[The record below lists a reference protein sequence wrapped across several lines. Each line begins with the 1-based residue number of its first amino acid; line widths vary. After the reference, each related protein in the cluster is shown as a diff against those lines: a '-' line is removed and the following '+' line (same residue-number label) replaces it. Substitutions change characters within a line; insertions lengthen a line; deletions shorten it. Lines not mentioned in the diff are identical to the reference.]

1 MLQVD
6 EAMKT
11 THFHIV
17 TRKETPQD
25 AEIISHQLMIRAG
38 LIRKLGAGLYTWS
51 PLGLRVLQKVENII
65 REEMNASGALEML
78 MPAVQPKE
86 LWQET
91 GRIDDF
97 GGQLLA
103 IHDRAERDYFFGP
116 THEEVITDFVRNEV
130 NSYKQLPIN
139 FYQIQTKFRD
149 EIRPRFGVMRSR
161 EFIMKDAYSFHM
173 SKDSLVETYQNMHQ
187 TYCRIIERIGL
198 EYRCVLADSG
208 AIGGSGSQEF
218 HVIADSGEDA
228 IMYSDTGEYAANIE
242 KCEAVSL
249 LSVRAEA
256 QQSMVKVSTPTQKT
270 IEEVADHL
278 QVEKQ
283 QTIKTLLV
291 EGVEGPVALVVRGDH
306 QLNEI
311 KANNLNA
318 VASPFRMLNDE
329 EIKNVAGCEPGF
341 IGVKDLNCHVVVDR
355 TVANMSDFICG
366 ASENGHH
373 LTGVNWDRDATFQEV
388 ADLRD
393 AQVGDPSPDGVGTL
407 QMARGIE
414 VGHIFQLG
422 SKYSEAMN
430 AVVLN
435 EQGKSQ
441 AMEMGC
447 YGMGVSRM
455 VAAAI
460 EQNHDDKGI
469 IWPAGIAPF
478 QVAILPMNY
487 QKSERVRAAAD
498 DLYQQ
503 LSDLGIEVILDDRK
517 VRPGFMMSDF
527 ELLGIPHQ
535 VIIGDRALDRGEF
548 EYRMRKDMQSQDVP
562 CDKIIDMLKQSMGS

>member
-1 MLQVD
+1 M
-6 EAMKT
+6 
-11 THFHIV
+11 
-17 TRKETPQD
+17 
-25 AEIISHQLMIRAG
+25 
-38 LIRKLGAGLYTWS
+38 IRKLGAGLYTWA

-65 REEMNASGALEML
+65 REEMNNAGALEML

-116 THEEVITDFVRNEV
+116 THEEVITDFVRNEI

-161 EFIMKDAYSFHM
+161 EFIMKDAYSFHLTQE
-173 SKDSLVETYQNMHQ
+173 SLEETYQKMKQ
-187 TYCRIIERIGL
+187 TYTNIISRIGL
-198 EYRCVLADSG
+198 DFRCVLADSG

-228 IMYSDTGEYAANIE
+228 IMYSDSGEYAANLE

-249 LSVRAEA
+249 LPSRQAA
-256 QQSMVKVSTPTQKT
+256 SQALQKVSTPGQKT
-270 IEEVADHL
+270 IDDLSLFLGVNSD
-278 QVEKQ
+278 
-283 QTIKTLLV
+283 QTVKTLLV
-291 EGVEGPVALVVRGDH
+291 EGTEKPVALVVRGDH
-306 QLNEI
+306 SLNEV
-311 KANNLNA
+311 KAVNLAA
-318 VASPFRMLNDE
+318 VASPLRMIDE
-329 EIKNVAGCEPGF
+329 DEIKALTGCDAGS
-341 IGVKDLNCHVVVDR
+341 IGVKDLDALIIVDR
-355 TVANMSDFICG
+355 TVAHMSDFICG
-366 ASENGHH
+366 ANENDFHF
-373 LTGVNWDRDATFQEV
+373 TGVNWERDASFDAVE
-388 ADLRD
+388 DLRD
-393 AQVGDPSPDGVGTL
+393 ALAGDPSPDGIGTL
-407 QMARGIE
+407 QVARGIE

-422 SKYSEAMN
+422 NKYSKAMN

-447 YGMGVSRM
+447 YGMGVTRM

-469 IWPAGIAPF
+469 IWPASIAPF
-478 QVAILPMNY
+478 SVAILPMNY
-487 QKSERVRAAAD
+487 QKSERVKRAAD
-498 DLYQQ
+498 ELYANLQAQ
-503 LSDLGIEVILDDRK
+503 GIEVILDDRK

-527 ELLGIPHQ
+527 ELIGIPHQ
-535 VIIGDRALDRGEF
+535 VIIGDRSLDENLV
-548 EYRMRKDMQSQDVP
+548 EYRNRVDMESS
-562 CDKIIDMLKQSMGS
+562 KISRDTIASLLVEKIKA

>member
-1 MLQVD
+1 MR
-6 EAMKT
+6 T
-11 THFHIV
+11 TAFHLV

-25 AEIISHQLMIRAG
+25 AEIISHQLMVRSG
-38 LIRKLGAGLYTWS
+38 MIRKLGAGLYTWA
-51 PLGLRVLQKVENII
+51 PLGLRVLQKIENII
-65 REEMNASGALEML
+65 REEMNSAGALEML

-91 GRIDDF
+91 GRIEDF

-139 FYQIQTKFRD
+139 YYQIQTKFRD

-161 EFIMKDAYSFHM
+161 EFIMKDAYSFHL
-173 SKDSLVETYQNMHQ
+173 SHESLVETYQKMHQ
-187 TYCRIIERIGL
+187 AYTNIINRIGL
-198 EYRCVLADSG
+198 DFRCVLADSG

-218 HVIADSGEDA
+218 HVIAESGEDA
-228 IMYSDTGEYAANIE
+228 IMYSDTGDYAANLE
-242 KCEAVSL
+242 KCEAVSML
-249 LSVRAEA
+249 PERAAPVA
-256 QQSMVKVSTPTQKT
+256 QLEKVATPEQKT
-270 IEEVADHL
+270 IDAVSEFLKVDKE
-278 QVEKQ
+278 

-291 EGVEGPVALVVRGDH
+291 AGVDGPVALVLRGDH
-306 QLNEI
+306 NLNEV
-311 KANNLNA
+311 KAGNLE
-318 VASPFRMLNDE
+318 VVESPFRMLNDD
-329 EIKNVAGCEPGF
+329 EIKAVAGCDAGS
-341 IGVKDLNCHVVVDR
+341 IGVKDLDCMVVVDK

-366 ASENGHH
+366 ANEDGHH
-373 LTGVNWDRDATFQEV
+373 FTGVNWERDAHFDAV
-388 ADLRD
+388 KDLRD
-393 AQVGDPSPDGVGTL
+393 AQVGEPSPDGVGSL
-407 QMARGIE
+407 KMARGIE

-422 SKYSEAMN
+422 NKYSQAMN

-447 YGMGVSRM
+447 YGMGVTRM

-469 IWPAGIAPF
+469 IWPVNIAPF
-478 QVAILPMNY
+478 TVAILPMNY
-487 QKSERVRAAAD
+487 QKSERVRQAAD
-498 DLYQQ
+498 DLYNQ
-503 LSDLGIEVILDDRK
+503 LLAQGIEVILDDRK

-535 VIIGDRALDRGEF
+535 VIIGDRALDNNEV
-548 EYRMRKDMQSQDVP
+548 EYRNRQDMQSKNISRDTIEGFLSGQI
-562 CDKIIDMLKQSMGS
+562 KA

>member
-1 MLQVD
+1 MR
-6 EAMKT
+6 T
-11 THFHIV
+11 TDFHLV

-25 AEIISHQLMIRAG
+25 AEIISHQLMIRTG
-38 LIRKLGAGLYTWS
+38 MIRKLGAGLYTWA
-51 PLGLRVLQKVENII
+51 PLGLRVLQKVEQII

-86 LWQET
+86 LWEET
-91 GRIDDF
+91 GRIEDF

-103 IHDRAERDYFFGP
+103 IHDRAQRDYFFGP
-116 THEEVITDFVRNEV
+116 THEEVITDFVRNEI

-161 EFIMKDAYSFHM
+161 EFIMKDAYSFHLTQ
-173 SKDSLVETYQNMHQ
+173 DSLAVTYQKMHQ
-187 TYCRIIERIGL
+187 AYTNIINRIGL
-198 EYRCVLADSG
+198 EFRCVLADSG

-228 IMYSDTGEYAANIE
+228 IMYSDTGDYAANLE

-249 LSVRAEA
+249 LNERAA
-256 QQSMVKVSTPTQKT
+256 PTAALQKVATPEQKT
-270 IEEVADHL
+270 IEAVASFL
-278 QVEKQ
+278 QVDK
-283 QTIKTLLV
+283 TSTVKTLLV
-291 EGVEGPVALVVRGDH
+291 EGTEQPVALVLRGDH
-306 QLNEI
+306 TLNEVKAGNLAVVASPLRMLNEAEI
-311 KANNLNA
+311 KAT
-318 VASPFRMLNDE
+318 
-329 EIKNVAGCEPGF
+329 AGCDAGS
-341 IGVKDLNCHVVVDR
+341 IGVKDLHCLIVVDQ
-355 TVANMSDFICG
+355 TVANMSDFVCG
-366 ASENGHH
+366 ANEEGHH
-373 LTGVNWDRDATFQEV
+373 YTGVNWDRDATY
-388 ADLRD
+388 DLVKDIRD
-393 AQVGDPSPDGVGTL
+393 AQVGEPSPDGVGTL

-422 SKYSEAMN
+422 NKYSKAMN

-447 YGMGVSRM
+447 YGMGVTRM

-469 IWPAGIAPF
+469 IWPANIAPF
-478 QVAILPMNY
+478 SVAILPMNY
-487 QKSERVRAAAD
+487 QKSQRVKQAAD
-498 DLYQQ
+498 QLYAE
-503 LSDLGIEVILDDRK
+503 LTALGIEVILDDRK

-535 VIIGDRALDRGEF
+535 VIIGDRALDNDEV
-548 EYRMRKDMQSQDVP
+548 EYRHRVDMQSQNISRDTI
-562 CDKIIDMLKQSMGS
+562 KSFLSGQIKA

>member
-1 MLQVD
+1 MR
-6 EAMKT
+6 T
-11 THFHIV
+11 TAFHLV

-25 AEIISHQLMIRAG
+25 AEIISHQLMVRTG
-38 LIRKLGAGLYTWS
+38 MIRKLGAGLYTWA
-51 PLGLRVLQKVENII
+51 PLGLRVLQKVESII
-65 REEMNASGALEML
+65 REEMNRAGGLEML

-86 LWQET
+86 LWEET

-116 THEEVITDFVRNEV
+116 THEEVITDFVRNEI

-161 EFIMKDAYSFHM
+161 EFIMKDAYSFHLTQE
-173 SKDSLVETYQNMHQ
+173 SLENTYQNMQ
-187 TYCRIIERIGL
+187 QAYTNIINRIGL
-198 EYRCVLADSG
+198 DFRCVLADSG

-228 IMYSDTGEYAANIE
+228 IMYSDSGEYAANLE

-249 LSVRAEA
+249 LSERQDASQELA
-256 QQSMVKVSTPTQKT
+256 KVSTPGQKT
-270 IEEVADHL
+270 IDELCEFL
-278 QVEKQ
+278 QVDSS
-283 QTIKTLLV
+283 QTVKTLLV
-291 EGVEGPVALVVRGDH
+291 EGTEKPVALVVRGDH
-306 QLNEI
+306 SLNEV
-311 KANNLNA
+311 KAVNLAA
-318 VASPFRMLNDE
+318 VASPLRMIDE
-329 EIKNVAGCEPGF
+329 AELKALTGCDAGS
-341 IGVKDLNCHVVVDR
+341 IGVKGLGATIIVDR

-366 ASENGHH
+366 ANENDFH
-373 LTGVNWDRDATFQEV
+373 LTGVNWQRDANYDAVE
-388 ADLRD
+388 DLRD
-393 AQVGDPSPDGVGTL
+393 ALAGDPSPDGVGTL
-407 QMARGIE
+407 QVARGIE

-422 SKYSEAMN
+422 NKYSKAMN

-447 YGMGVSRM
+447 YGMGVTRM

-469 IWPAGIAPF
+469 IWPANIAPF
-478 QVAILPMNY
+478 AVAILPMNY
-487 QKSERVRAAAD
+487 QKSERVKRAAD
-498 DLYQQ
+498 ELYNNLQAQ
-503 LSDLGIEVILDDRK
+503 GIEVILDDRK

-535 VIIGDRALDRGEF
+535 VIIGDRSLDENEV
-548 EYRMRKDMQSQDVP
+548 EYRNRTDMQSI
-562 CDKIIDMLKQSMGS
+562 KINRDTIESVLVEKIKA

>member
-1 MLQVD
+1 MR
-6 EAMKT
+6 T
-11 THFHIV
+11 TAFHLV

-25 AEIISHQLMIRAG
+25 AEIISHQLMIRTG
-38 LIRKLGAGLYTWS
+38 MIRKLGAGLYTWA
-51 PLGLRVLQKVENII
+51 PLGVRVLQKVEQII

-86 LWQET
+86 LWEET

-116 THEEVITDFVRNEV
+116 THEEVITDFVRNEI

-161 EFIMKDAYSFHM
+161 EFIMKDAYSFH
-173 SKDSLVETYQNMHQ
+173 LTQEYLAETYGKMQQ
-187 TYCRIIERIGL
+187 AYTKIIERIGL
-198 EYRCVLADSG
+198 DFRCVLADSG

-228 IMYSDTGEYAANIE
+228 IMYSDTGEYAANLE

-249 LSVRAEA
+249 LNERAAAA
-256 QQSMVKVSTPTQKT
+256 QALEKVHTPNQKT
-270 IEEVADHL
+270 IEGVAEFL
-278 QVEKQ
+278 GISSE

-306 QLNEI
+306 SLNEV
-311 KANNLNA
+311 KANNLSA
-318 VASPFRMLNDE
+318 VASPLRFLDDK
-329 EIKNVAGCEPGF
+329 EIKAAAGCDAGS
-341 IGVKDLNCHVVVDR
+341 IGVKGLDCHIIVDR
-355 TVANMSDFICG
+355 TVANMSDFVCG
-366 ASENGHH
+366 ANEDDYHF
-373 LTGVNWDRDATFQEV
+373 TGVNWERDASFAGTE
-388 ADLRD
+388 DIRD
-393 AQVGDPSPDGVGTL
+393 ALVGDPSPDGEGTL

-422 SKYSEAMN
+422 SKYSTAMN

-447 YGMGVSRM
+447 YGMGVTRM

-469 IWPAGIAPF
+469 IWPANIAPF
-478 QVAILPMNY
+478 TVAILPMNY
-487 QKSERVRAAAD
+487 QKSERVKRASD
-498 DLYQQ
+498 ELYEALTAQ
-503 LSDLGIEVILDDRK
+503 GIEVILDDRK

-535 VIIGDRALDRGEF
+535 VIIGDRALDQNEV
-548 EYRMRKDMQSQDVP
+548 EYRHRADMEKIMVGRDTIEAFLQ
-562 CDKIIDMLKQSMGS
+562 DKIKA

>member
-1 MLQVD
+1 
-6 EAMKT
+6 MKT
-11 THFHIV
+11 TQFHIV

-25 AEIISHQLMIRAG
+25 AEIISHQLMIRSG
-38 LIRKLGAGLYTWS
+38 MIRKLGAGLYTWS
-51 PLGLRVLQKVENII
+51 PLGVRVLQKVENII
-65 REEMNASGALEML
+65 REEMNKAGALEML

-86 LWQET
+86 LWEET

-173 SKDSLVETYQNMHQ
+173 NKESLVDTYEKMHDAY
-187 TYCRIIERIGL
+187 TNIINRIGL
-198 EYRCVLADSG
+198 DFRCVLADSG

-242 KCEAVSL
+242 KCTAVSL
-249 LSVRAEA
+249 IAERAQATKEIE
-256 QQSMVKVSTPTQKT
+256 KVSTPTQKT
-270 IEEVADHL
+270 IEEVAAHL
-278 QVEKQ
+278 TVTKD

-291 EGVEGPVALVVRGDH
+291 EGSEGPVALVVRGDH

-311 KANNLNA
+311 KANNLSA
-318 VASPFRMLNDE
+318 VATPFRMLNDD
-329 EIKNVAGCEPGF
+329 EIKTVAGCDAGF
-341 IGVKDLNCHVVVDR
+341 IGVKELNCHVIVDA
-355 TVANMSDFICG
+355 TVANMSDFVCG
-366 ASENGHH
+366 ASENGYH
-373 LTGVNWDRDATFQEV
+373 LTGVNWDRDASFQQVE
-388 ADLRD
+388 DLRD

-407 QMARGIE
+407 KMARGIE

-422 SKYSEAMN
+422 SKYSEAMK

-447 YGMGVSRM
+447 YGMGVTRM

-460 EQNHDDKGI
+460 EQNHDEKGI
-469 IWPAGIAPF
+469 IWPAGISPF

-487 QKSERVRAAAD
+487 QKSERVRLAAD
-498 DLYQQ
+498 ELYAE
-503 LSDLGIEVILDDRK
+503 LTALGIEVILDDRK

-527 ELLGIPHQ
+527 ELLGVPHQ
-535 VIIGDRALDRGEF
+535 VIIGDRALDRNEV
-548 EYRMRKDMQSQDVP
+548 EYRAR
-562 CDKIIDMLKQSMGS
+562 IDMASKDVSRDTIISFLSQAINA

>member
-1 MLQVD
+1 MR
-6 EAMKT
+6 T
-11 THFHIV
+11 TAFHLV

-25 AEIISHQLMIRAG
+25 AEIISHQLMIRTG
-38 LIRKLGAGLYTWS
+38 MIRKLGAGLYTWA

-65 REEMNASGALEML
+65 REEMNNSGALEML

-116 THEEVITDFVRNEV
+116 THEEVITDFVRNEI

-161 EFIMKDAYSFHM
+161 EFIMKDAYSFHLTQE
-173 SKDSLVETYQNMHQ
+173 SLEDTYQKMKQAYTN
-187 TYCRIIERIGL
+187 IISRIGL
-198 EYRCVLADSG
+198 DFRCVLADSG

-228 IMYSDTGEYAANIE
+228 IMYSDSGDYAANLE

-249 LSVRAEA
+249 LPTRQDATQA
-256 QQSMVKVSTPTQKT
+256 LQKVSTPGQKT
-270 IEEVADHL
+270 IDDLSLFLGVNSD
-278 QVEKQ
+278 
-283 QTIKTLLV
+283 QTVKTLLV
-291 EGVEGPVALVVRGDH
+291 EGTEKPVALVVRGDH
-306 QLNEI
+306 SLNEV
-311 KANNLNA
+311 KAVNLAA
-318 VASPFRMLNDE
+318 VASPLRMINDD
-329 EIKNVAGCEPGF
+329 EIKALTGCDAGS
-341 IGVKDLNCHVVVDR
+341 IGVKGLDALVIVDR

-366 ASENGHH
+366 ANENDFH
-373 LTGVNWDRDATFQEV
+373 LTGVNWERDASFDAIE
-388 ADLRD
+388 DLRD
-393 AQVGDPSPDGVGTL
+393 AVAGDPSPDGIGTL
-407 QMARGIE
+407 QVARGIE

-422 SKYSEAMN
+422 NKYSKAMN

-447 YGMGVSRM
+447 YGMGVTRM

-469 IWPAGIAPF
+469 IWPASIAPF
-478 QVAILPMNY
+478 SVAILPMNY
-487 QKSERVRAAAD
+487 QKSERVKRAAD
-498 DLYQQ
+498 ELYANLQAQ
-503 LSDLGIEVILDDRK
+503 GVEVILDDRK

-527 ELLGIPHQ
+527 ELIGIPHQ
-535 VIIGDRALDRGEF
+535 VIIGDRSLDENQV
-548 EYRMRKDMQSQDVP
+548 EYRNRVDMESS
-562 CDKIIDMLKQSMGS
+562 KINRDTIASLLVEKIKA

>member
-1 MLQVD
+1 MR
-6 EAMKT
+6 T
-11 THFHIV
+11 TAFHLV

-25 AEIISHQLMIRAG
+25 AEIISHQLMIRSG
-38 LIRKLGAGLYTWS
+38 MIRKLGAGLYTWA
-51 PLGLRVLQKVENII
+51 PLGLRVLQKVEQII

-86 LWQET
+86 LWEET

-116 THEEVITDFVRNEV
+116 THEEVITDFVRNEI

-161 EFIMKDAYSFHM
+161 EFIMKDAYSFHL
-173 SKDSLVETYQNMHQ
+173 DQASLEVTYQAMKNAY
-187 TYCRIIERIGL
+187 TNIINRIGL
-198 EYRCVLADSG
+198 EFRCVLADSG

-228 IMYSDTGEYAANIE
+228 IMYSDSGEYAANLE

-249 LSVRAEA
+249 LAERQA
-256 QQSMVKVSTPTQKT
+256 PGKDLSTVETPTQKT
-270 IEEVADHL
+270 IDEVSAHL
-278 QVEKQ
+278 GIERAEM
-283 QTIKTLLV
+283 IKTLLV
-291 EGVEGPVALVVRGDH
+291 AGTEGPVALVVRGDH
-306 QLNEI
+306 SLNEV
-311 KANNLNA
+311 KAANLAA
-318 VASPFRMLNDE
+318 VESPLRMLNDE
-329 EIKNVAGCEPGF
+329 EIKDLAGCEAGF
-341 IGVKDLNCHVVVDR
+341 IGVKDLNCQIIVDR
-355 TVANMSDFICG
+355 TVANMSDFTCG
-366 ASENGHH
+366 ANQNGYH
-373 LTGVNWDRDATFQEV
+373 LSGVNWERDADFHAIE
-388 ADLRD
+388 DLRD
-393 AQVGDPSPDGVGTL
+393 AEVGDPSPDGVGTL
-407 QMARGIE
+407 KVARGIE

-422 SKYSEAMN
+422 NKYSTAMN
-430 AVVLN
+430 AVILN

-469 IWPAGIAPF
+469 IWPANIAPF
-478 QVAILPMNY
+478 TVAILPMNY
-487 QKSERVRAAAD
+487 QKSERVKRAAD
-498 DLYQQ
+498 ELYQALTAQ
-503 LSDLGIEVILDDRK
+503 GVEVILDDRK

-535 VIIGDRALDRGEF
+535 VIIGDRALDEGEV
-548 EYRMRKDMQSQDVP
+548 EYRDRRDMASVRVKHDTITQFLTDRLQA
-562 CDKIIDMLKQSMGS
+562 

>member
-1 MLQVD
+1 
-6 EAMKT
+6 MKT
-11 THFHIV
+11 TVFHLV

-25 AEIISHQLMIRAG
+25 AEIISHQLMIRTG
-38 LIRKLGAGLYTWS
+38 MIRKLGAGLYTWA
-51 PLGLRVLQKVENII
+51 PLGMRVLQKVEQII
-65 REEMNASGALEML
+65 REEMNAVGGLEML
-78 MPAVQPKE
+78 MPAVQPKK

-116 THEEVITDFVRNEV
+116 THEEVITDFVRNEI

-161 EFIMKDAYSFHM
+161 EFIMKDAYSFHLTQE
-173 SKDSLVETYQNMHQ
+173 SLEQTYQSMKQ
-187 TYCRIIERIGL
+187 AYTQIIDRIGL
-198 EYRCVLADSG
+198 DFRCVLADSG

-228 IMYSDTGEYAANIE
+228 IMYSDTGEYAANLE

-249 LSVRAEA
+249 IDERKEA
-256 QQSMVKVSTPTQKT
+256 TEELNKVSTPGQKT
-270 IEEVADHL
+270 IDELSDFLRVASN
-278 QVEKQ
+278 

-291 EGVEGPVALVVRGDH
+291 EGTEKPVALVVRGDH
-306 QLNEI
+306 SLNEI
-311 KANNLNA
+311 KAVNLNA
-318 VASPFRMLNDE
+318 VASPLRMLNDE
-329 EIKNVAGCEPGF
+329 EIKALTGCDAGS
-341 IGVKDLNCHVVVDR
+341 IGVMGLNATVIVDR

-366 ASENGHH
+366 ANENDFH
-373 LTGVNWDRDATFQEV
+373 LTGVNWGRDANFDSVE
-388 ADLRD
+388 DLRD
-393 AQVGDPSPDGVGTL
+393 AMVGDPSPDGVGVL
-407 QMARGIE
+407 LEARGIE

-422 SKYSEAMN
+422 NKYSTAMN

-447 YGMGVSRM
+447 YGMGVTRM

-469 IWPAGIAPF
+469 IWPANIAPF

-487 QKSERVRAAAD
+487 LKSERVKRAAD
-498 DLYQQ
+498 ELYENLKAQ
-503 LSDLGIEVILDDRK
+503 GVEVILDDRK

-535 VIIGDRALDRGEF
+535 VIIGDRSLDENQV
-548 EYRMRKDMQSQDVP
+548 EYRNRTDMESL
-562 CDKIIDMLKQSMGS
+562 KISRDTIESILVEKIKA

>member
-1 MLQVD
+1 MR
-6 EAMKT
+6 T
-11 THFHIV
+11 TAFHLV

-25 AEIISHQLMIRAG
+25 AEIISHQLMIRTG
-38 LIRKLGAGLYTWS
+38 MIRKLGAGLYTWA

-65 REEMNASGALEML
+65 REEMNAAGGLEML

-91 GRIDDF
+91 GRIEDF

-103 IHDRAERDYFFGP
+103 INDRAERSYFFGP
-116 THEEVITDFVRNEV
+116 THEEVITDFVRNEI

-161 EFIMKDAYSFHM
+161 EFIMKDAYSFHLTQE
-173 SKDSLVETYQNMHQ
+173 SLEITYQSMKQAYTN
-187 TYCRIIERIGL
+187 IINRIGL
-198 EYRCVLADSG
+198 DFRCVLADSG

-228 IMYSDTGEYAANIE
+228 IMYSDTGEYAANLE

-249 LSVRAEA
+249 LNERQEA
-256 QQSMVKVSTPTQKT
+256 SKTLTKISTPGQKT
-270 IEEVADHL
+270 IDELSQFLAINSD
-278 QVEKQ
+278 

-291 EGVEGPVALVVRGDH
+291 EGTEKPVALVVRGDH
-306 QLNEI
+306 SLNEV
-311 KANNLNA
+311 KAVNLA
-318 VASPFRMLNDE
+318 TVASPLRMLTDE
-329 EIKNVAGCEPGF
+329 EIKALTGCDAGS
-341 IGVKDLNCHVVVDR
+341 IGVKDLEATIIVDR
-355 TVANMSDFICG
+355 TVANMSDFVCG
-366 ASENGHH
+366 ANENDFHY
-373 LTGVNWDRDATFQEV
+373 TGMNWQRDAQFDAVE
-388 ADLRD
+388 DLRD
-393 AQVGDPSPDGVGTL
+393 AMVGDPSPDGVGTL
-407 QMARGIE
+407 QVARGIE

-422 SKYSEAMN
+422 NKYSTAMN

-447 YGMGVSRM
+447 YGMGVTRM

-469 IWPAGIAPF
+469 IWPANIAPF
-478 QVAILPMNY
+478 SVAILPMNY
-487 QKSERVRAAAD
+487 LKSERVRRAAD
-498 DLYQQ
+498 ELYENLKSQ
-503 LSDLGIEVILDDRK
+503 GIEVILDDRK

-535 VIIGDRALDRGEF
+535 VIIGDRSLDENQV
-548 EYRMRKDMQSQDVP
+548 EYRNRTDMESL
-562 CDKIIDMLKQSMGS
+562 KISRDTIETMLVDQIKV

>member
-1 MLQVD
+1 
-6 EAMKT
+6 MKT
-11 THFHIV
+11 TAFHLV

-25 AEIISHQLMIRAG
+25 AEIISHQLMIRTG
-38 LIRKLGAGLYTWS
+38 MIRKLGAGLYTWT
-51 PLGLRVLQKVENII
+51 PLGLRVLQKIENII

-116 THEEVITDFVRNEV
+116 THEEVITDFVRNEI

-161 EFIMKDAYSFHM
+161 EFIMKDAYSFHLNHE
-173 SKDSLVETYQNMHQ
+173 SLVETYEKMKQAYTN
-187 TYCRIIERIGL
+187 IINRIGL
-198 EYRCVLADSG
+198 DFRCVLADSG

-228 IMYSDTGEYAANIE
+228 IMYSDSGEYAANLE
-242 KCEAVSL
+242 KCEAVSAIQE
-249 LSVRAEA
+249 RAEPTVEI
-256 QQSMVKVSTPTQKT
+256 QKVHTPEQKT
-270 IEEVADHL
+270 IEDICKFLGVDAS
-278 QVEKQ
+278 
-283 QTIKTLLV
+283 QTVKTLLV
-291 EGVEGPVALVVRGDH
+291 SGVDKPVALVVRGDH
-306 QLNEI
+306 SLNEV
-311 KANNLNA
+311 KANNLA
-318 VASPFRMLNDE
+318 QVASPLRMLNDD
-329 EIKNVAGCEPGF
+329 EIMVAANCDAGS
-341 IGVKDLNCHVVVDR
+341 IGVKNLNCHIIVDR

-366 ASENGHH
+366 ANENDYH
-373 LTGVNWDRDATFQEV
+373 LTGVNWDRDASFDEV
-388 ADLRD
+388 QDIRD
-393 AQVGDPSPDGVGTL
+393 AQVGDPSPDGIGTL
-407 QMARGIE
+407 KQARGIE

-422 SKYSEAMN
+422 NKYSKAMN

-469 IWPAGIAPF
+469 IWPINIAPF
-478 QVAILPMNY
+478 TVAILPMNY
-487 QKSERVRAAAD
+487 QKSERVKRASDELYAA
-498 DLYQQ
+498 
-503 LSDLGIEVILDDRK
+503 LSDMGIEVILDDRK

-527 ELLGIPHQ
+527 ELIGIPHQ
-535 VIIGDRALDRGEF
+535 VIIGDRALDENNV
-548 EYRMRKDMQSQDVP
+548 EYRNRKEMESIKVNRDTIVDFLAE
-562 CDKIIDMLKQSMGS
+562 KIQA

>member
-1 MLQVD
+1 MR
-6 EAMKT
+6 T
-11 THFHIV
+11 TAFHLV

-25 AEIISHQLMIRAG
+25 AEIISHQLMIRTG
-38 LIRKLGAGLYTWS
+38 MIRKLGAGLYTWA
-51 PLGLRVLQKVENII
+51 PLGVRVLQKVEQII

-86 LWQET
+86 LWEET
-91 GRIDDF
+91 GRINDF

-116 THEEVITDFVRNEV
+116 THEEVITDFVRNEI

-161 EFIMKDAYSFHM
+161 EFIMKDAYSFHLTQE
-173 SKDSLVETYQNMHQ
+173 SLADTYEKMQQ
-187 TYCRIIERIGL
+187 AYTKIIERIGL
-198 EYRCVLADSG
+198 DFRCVLADSG

-218 HVIADSGEDA
+218 HVIAESGEDA
-228 IMYSDTGEYAANIE
+228 IMYSDTGEYAANLE

-249 LSVRAEA
+249 LSERAAATQTLE
-256 QQSMVKVSTPTQKT
+256 KVHTPNQKT
-270 IEEVADHL
+270 IEGVAEFLDISSD
-278 QVEKQ
+278 
-283 QTIKTLLV
+283 QTVKTLLV
-291 EGVEGPVALVVRGDH
+291 EGVDGPVALVLRGDH
-306 QLNEI
+306 NLNEV
-311 KANNLNA
+311 KANNLAA
-318 VASPFRMLNDE
+318 VASPLRFLDDK
-329 EIKNVAGCEPGF
+329 EIKAAAGCDAGS
-341 IGVKDLNCHVVVDR
+341 IGVKGLNCHIIVDR
-355 TVANMSDFICG
+355 TVANMSDFVCG
-366 ASENGHH
+366 ANEDDYHY
-373 LTGVNWDRDATFQEV
+373 TGVNWERDANFAGTE
-388 ADLRD
+388 DIRD
-393 AQVGDPSPDGVGTL
+393 ALVGDPSPDGKGTL

-422 SKYSEAMN
+422 SKYSAAMN

-447 YGMGVSRM
+447 YGMGVTRM

-469 IWPAGIAPF
+469 IWPANIAPF
-478 QVAILPMNY
+478 TVAILPMNY
-487 QKSERVRAAAD
+487 QKSERVKRASDA
-498 DLYQQ
+498 LYEALTAQ
-503 LSDLGIEVILDDRK
+503 GIEVILDDRK

-535 VIIGDRALDRGEF
+535 VIIGDRALDEGQV
-548 EYRMRKDMQSQDVP
+548 EYRNRTDMATVKVGHDTISTFLLDQ
-562 CDKIIDMLKQSMGS
+562 LKA

>member
-1 MLQVD
+1 MRTS
-6 EAMKT
+6 A
-11 THFHIV
+11 FHLV

-25 AEIISHQLMIRAG
+25 AEIISHQLMIRSG
-38 LIRKLGAGLYTWS
+38 MIRKLGAGLYTWA

-65 REEMNASGALEML
+65 REEMNAAGALEML

-161 EFIMKDAYSFHM
+161 EFVMKDAYSFHLDQ
-173 SKDSLVETYQNMHQ
+173 DSLVQTYEQMHAA
-187 TYCRIIERIGL
+187 YCRIIERIGL

-228 IMYSDTGEYAANIE
+228 IMYSDTGPYAANIE
-242 KCEAVSL
+242 KCAAVSL
-249 LSVRAEA
+249 LDSR
-256 QQSMVKVSTPTQKT
+256 STPQHSLELVHTPGQKT
-270 IEEVADHL
+270 IDLVSEFLDIPST
-278 QVEKQ
+278 
-283 QTIKTLLV
+283 QTVKTLLV
-291 EGVEGPVALVVRGDH
+291 EGVEKPVALIVRGDH
-306 QLNEI
+306 QLNEV
-311 KANNLNA
+311 KANNLVA
-318 VASPFRMLNDE
+318 VASPLRFLNDD
-329 EIKNVAGCEPGF
+329 EIKSIVGAGPGS
-341 IGVKDLNCHVVVDR
+341 IGVKGLDCHIIVDL
-355 TVANMSDFICG
+355 TVANMSDFVCG
-366 ASENGHH
+366 ANQDDYHH
-373 LTGVNWDRDATFQEV
+373 TGVNWERDAEYHE
-388 ADLRD
+388 ALDIRD
-393 AQVGDPSPDGVGTL
+393 AEVGDPSPDGEGTL

-422 SKYSEAMN
+422 NKYSKAMN

-447 YGMGVSRM
+447 YGMGVTRM

-469 IWPAGIAPF
+469 IWPDNIAPF
-478 QVAILPMNY
+478 SVAILPMNY
-487 QKSERVRAAAD
+487 QKSERVKRASDELYENLKAA
-498 DLYQQ
+498 
-503 LSDLGIEVILDDRK
+503 GIEVILDDRK

-535 VIIGDRALDRGEF
+535 VIIGDRALDENNV
-548 EYRMRKDMQSQDVP
+548 EYRHRVDMESV
-562 CDKIIDMLKQSMGS
+562 KISRDTIETYLKEKVQP

>member
-1 MLQVD
+1 MR
-6 EAMKT
+6 T
-11 THFHIV
+11 TAFHLV

-25 AEIISHQLMIRAG
+25 AEIISHQLMIRSG
-38 LIRKLGAGLYTWS
+38 MIRKLGAGLYTWA
-51 PLGLRVLQKVENII
+51 PLGLRVLQKVEQII
-65 REEMNASGALEML
+65 RKEMNASGALEML

-86 LWQET
+86 LWEET

-116 THEEVITDFVRNEV
+116 THEEVITDFVRNEI

-161 EFIMKDAYSFHM
+161 EFIMKDAYSFHLNQA
-173 SKDSLVETYQNMHQ
+173 SLEETYQAMKTAYTN
-187 TYCRIIERIGL
+187 IINRIGL
-198 EYRCVLADSG
+198 EFRCVLADSG

-228 IMYSDTGEYAANIE
+228 IMYSDSGEYAANLE

-249 LSVRAEA
+249 IAERQAPGKDLSTVD
-256 QQSMVKVSTPTQKT
+256 TPSQKT
-270 IEEVADHL
+270 IDEVSAHLGIERADM
-278 QVEKQ
+278 
-283 QTIKTLLV
+283 IKTLLV
-291 EGVEGPVALVVRGDH
+291 AGTEGPVALVVRGDH
-306 QLNEI
+306 SLNEV
-311 KANNLNA
+311 KAANLAA
-318 VASPFRMLNDE
+318 VESPLRMLNDE
-329 EIKNVAGCEPGF
+329 EIKNLAGCEAGF
-341 IGVKDLNCHVVVDR
+341 IGVKDLNCQIIVDR
-355 TVANMSDFICG
+355 TVANMSDFTCG
-366 ASENGHH
+366 ANQNGLH
-373 LTGVNWDRDATFQEV
+373 LTGVNWERDADFHAME
-388 ADLRD
+388 DLRD
-393 AQVGDPSPDGVGTL
+393 AEVGDPSPDGVGTL
-407 QMARGIE
+407 KVARGIE

-422 SKYSEAMN
+422 SKYSTAMN
-430 AVVLN
+430 AVILN

-469 IWPAGIAPF
+469 IWPANIAPF
-478 QVAILPMNY
+478 TVAILPMNY
-487 QKSERVRAAAD
+487 QKSERVKRAAD
-498 DLYQQ
+498 DLYQALTAQ
-503 LSDLGIEVILDDRK
+503 GVEVILDDRK

-535 VIIGDRALDRGEF
+535 VIIGDRALDESEV
-548 EYRMRKDMQSQDVP
+548 EYRDRRDMASVRVKHDTITQFLTDRLQA
-562 CDKIIDMLKQSMGS
+562 

>member
-1 MLQVD
+1 MR
-6 EAMKT
+6 T
-11 THFHIV
+11 TAFHLV

-25 AEIISHQLMIRAG
+25 AEIISHQLMIRTG
-38 LIRKLGAGLYTWS
+38 MIRKLGAGLYTWA
-51 PLGLRVLQKVENII
+51 PLGLKVLRKIENII
-65 REEMNASGALEML
+65 RQEMDAAGALEML

-91 GRIDDF
+91 GRIEDF

-116 THEEVITDFVRNEV
+116 THEEVITDFVRNEI

-161 EFIMKDAYSFHM
+161 EFIMKDAYSFHLNPE
-173 SKDSLVETYQNMHQ
+173 SLVETYEKMKQAYTN
-187 TYCRIIERIGL
+187 IIGRIGL
-198 EYRCVLADSG
+198 DFRCVLADSG

-228 IMYSDTGEYAANIE
+228 IMYSDTGEYAANLE

-249 LSVRAEA
+249 LEIRAPATAEIN
-256 QQSMVKVSTPTQKT
+256 KVHTPDSKT
-270 IEEVADHL
+270 IESVTACLAVD
-278 QVEKQ
+278 KT

-291 EGVEGPVALVVRGDH
+291 EGVEKPVALVVRGDH
-306 QLNEI
+306 SLNEV
-311 KANNLNA
+311 KASNLSN
-318 VASPFRMLNDE
+318 VASPLRMLTDE
-329 EIKNVAGCEPGF
+329 EIKAVAGCDAGS
-341 IGVKDLNCHVVVDR
+341 IGVKELACHIVVDR
-355 TVANMSDFICG
+355 TVANMSDFVCG
-366 ASENGHH
+366 ANENDYHF
-373 LTGVNWDRDATFQEV
+373 TGVNWDRDASFDEIQ
-388 ADLRD
+388 DIRD
-393 AQVGDPSPDGVGTL
+393 AQVGDLSPDGVGVL
-407 QMARGIE
+407 KLARGIE

-422 SKYSEAMN
+422 NKYSKAMN

-435 EQGKSQ
+435 EQGKAQ

-447 YGMGVSRM
+447 YGMGVTRM

-469 IWPAGIAPF
+469 IWPANIAPF
-478 QVAILPMNY
+478 SAAILPMNY
-487 QKSERVRAAAD
+487 QKSERVRRAAD
-498 DLYQQ
+498 ELYET
-503 LSDLGIEVILDDRK
+503 LSAQGIEVILDDRK

-535 VIIGDRALDRGEF
+535 IIIGDRALDENEV
-548 EYRMRKDMQSQDVP
+548 EYRNRTDMESVRISRDT
-562 CDKIIDMLKQSMGS
+562 ITEFLAKQIKA

>member
-1 MLQVD
+1 MRTS
-6 EAMKT
+6 A
-11 THFHIV
+11 FHLV

-38 LIRKLGAGLYTWS
+38 LIRKLGAGLYTWA
-51 PLGLRVLQKVENII
+51 PLGLRVLQKIENII
-65 REEMNASGALEML
+65 REEMNAAGALEML

-86 LWQET
+86 LWEET

-116 THEEVITDFVRNEV
+116 THEEVITDFVRNEI

-173 SKDSLVETYQNMHQ
+173 SHESLVETYEAMKQAYTN
-187 TYCRIIERIGL
+187 IISRIGL
-198 EYRCVLADSG
+198 DFRCVLADSG

-228 IMYSDTGEYAANIE
+228 IMYSDSGDYAANIE
-242 KCEAVSL
+242 KCEAVGL
-249 LSVRAEA
+249 IAERQAPGAELS
-256 QQSMVKVSTPTQKT
+256 KVHTPEQKT
-270 IEEVADHL
+270 IEEVANFLNVD
-278 QVEKQ
+278 KT
-283 QTIKTLLV
+283 QTVKTLLV
-291 EGVEGPVALVVRGDH
+291 EGVEQPVALVVRGDH
-306 QLNEI
+306 NLNEV
-311 KANNLNA
+311 KASNLLA
-318 VASPFRMLNDE
+318 VASPLRMLNDD
-329 EIKNVAGCEPGF
+329 EIKAVANCDAGS
-341 IGVKDLNCHVVVDR
+341 IGVKDLACHIIVDR
-355 TVANMSDFICG
+355 TVANMSDFVCG
-366 ASENGHH
+366 ANDSGYH
-373 LTGVNWDRDATFQEV
+373 LTGVNWERDAQFHEV
-388 ADLRD
+388 QDIRD

-407 QMARGIE
+407 QQARGIE

-422 SKYSEAMN
+422 NKYSKAMN

-447 YGMGVSRM
+447 YGMGVTRM

-469 IWPAGIAPF
+469 IWPSNIAPF
-478 QVAILPMNY
+478 TVAILPMNY
-487 QKSERVRAAAD
+487 QKSERVRRAAD
-498 DLYQQ
+498 ELYETLLAQ
-503 LSDLGIEVILDDRK
+503 GVEVILDDRK

-535 VIIGDRALDRGEF
+535 VIIGDRALDENEV
-548 EYRMRKDMQSQDVP
+548 EYRNR
-562 CDKIIDMLKQSMGS
+562 IDMESKRINRDTMASFLVDQLKA